1 MTFIHPLLLGGL
13 VLAGIPVLLHLIMRQ
28 KPKRLSFPAFRFLVQ
43 RARSNQRKL
52 QLRHL
57 LLLLLR
63 ILLIALICLALARP
77 KVLNEGLN
85 LSAGQPLSV
94 ALVFDTSASMEYK
107 VGDRNRLDEAKRRA
121 LELLDDLPDGSR
133 VAVFDSG
140 EPVSGEWLQTF
151 ALARERIANL
161 QIRPANYPVTDA
173 VFQAYRL
180 LGAVEQE
187 DRAAEPMPR
196 FVYVFSD
203 RTQDSWDD
211 SRRAQLVQLRD
222 GLNPKANA
230 AFVDVGVD
238 KPENLAITD
247 LELRRQVIPA
257 NDEVVLTAKLQATG
271 RDYDTEV
278 ICRIDNDEKTK
289 EHKPLTLAAGKGTTV
304 QFRRRIPAVG
314 LHQVEVTLGAPDH
327 LPFSAVRYATFEVRG
342 PRQVLIITDHPN
354 RTLIWEAAL
363 RGSFQC
369 DVVQPAKAADLTP
382 RDLANYQAVCLF
394 DVADPTTDLWEK
406 LKRYVEDGGGLVVL
420 PGGSELRLSAYKD
433 EGPNAAV
440 TQLLPGV
447 LDKEIE
453 NDAGVEFD
461 EAKYREPMRTWWRDW
476 VEEDQKLRSNGKRLA
491 FMVFPPKTV
500 RYWAVRPVQDEFV
513 IAAYAGEG
521 NQAALLMKTFPRGR
535 KAGRVVLF
543 TTAMDDR
550 KLHDNKDRRCN
561 NYLETPFYFT
571 LANKLVDY
579 LAGGADAVTYNYGV
593 GQTVPIAL
601 PATPRF
607 PMYTLQGP
615 GLGAGAVIPLAANQ
629 GELKIT
635 QAVQPGQFTLANAD
649 SQWKTGFSANVS
661 AGECNLTRLPKE
673 TIEAVFGPNSVLA
686 PGHNTGFKDAL
697 QEHWTQPVELFP
709 WLMILLL
716 LALALENLLANRFYR
731 KEEPGEPGATGTAS
745 ATGG

>member
-13 VLAGIPVLLHLIMRQ
+13 LLAGIPVLLHLIMRQ
-28 KPKRLSFPAFRFLVQ
+28 KPKRLSFPAFRFLAQ

-85 LSAGQPLSV
+85 LTAGQPLSL

-107 VGDRNRLDEAKRRA
+107 LGDRNRLDEAKRRA
-121 LELLDDLPDGSR
+121 LELLDDVPEGSR

-140 EPVSGEWLQTF
+140 EPVSGEWLPTF
-151 ALARERIANL
+151 SLARERIANL
-161 QIRPANYPVTDA
+161 QIRPANYAVTDA
-173 VFQAYRL
+173 LFQAYRL
-180 LGAVEQE
+180 LGAVDPEE
-187 DRAAEPMPR
+187 RAAEPMPR
-196 FVYVFSD
+196 FLYVFSD
-203 RTQDSWDD
+203 RTQDSWDE

-222 GLNPKANA
+222 GMNPKANA

-257 NDEVVLTAKLQATG
+257 NDEVVLSAKLQATG

-289 EHKPLTLAAGKGTTV
+289 EHKPLTLAAGQGTTV
-304 QFRRRIPAVG
+304 QFRRRIQAVG

-342 PRQVLIITDHPN
+342 PRQVLVITDHPN

-363 RGSFQC
+363 RGAFQC
-369 DVVQPAKAADLTP
+369 DVCQPAKAADLTP

-406 LKRYVEDGGGLVVL
+406 LKRYVDDGGALVVL

-433 EGPNAAV
+433 EGNADAAV

-447 LDKEIE
+447 LEKEIE

-461 EAKYREPMRTWWRDW
+461 ESKYLEPMRSWRREW
-476 VEEDQKLRSNGKRLA
+476 VDEDQKLRSNGKRLA
-491 FMVFPPKTV
+491 FMVFPPKTM
-500 RYWAVRPVQDEFV
+500 RYWAVRPVDDKYV
-513 IAAYAGEG
+513 IATYAGEG
-521 NQAALLMKTFPRGR
+521 NRAALLMKTFPHGR

-550 KLHDNKDRRCN
+550 PLHDNKDRRCN

-571 LANKLVDY
+571 LANKLLDY
-579 LAGGADAVTYNYGV
+579 LAGGADAVNYNYGV
-593 GQTVPIAL
+593 GQTVPIVL

-629 GELKIT
+629 GELKLT
-635 QAVQPGQFTLANAD
+635 QAVQPGQFTLTSSD
-649 SQWKTGFSANVS
+649 GQWKTGFSANIS

-673 TIEAVFGPNSVLA
+673 KIEAVFGPNSVLA

-731 KEEPGEPGATGTAS
+731 KEEPPPGEPGAS

>member
-43 RARSNQRKL
+43 RARTNQRKL

-63 ILLIALICLALARP
+63 IMLIALICLALARP

-85 LSAGQPLSV
+85 ITAGQPVAV
-94 ALVFDTSASMEYK
+94 ALVFDTSASMEYR
-107 VGDRNRLDEAKRRA
+107 VGDRSRLDDARRRA
-121 LELLDDLPDGSR
+121 LELLEDLPDGSR
-133 VAVFDSG
+133 VSVFDSG

-161 QIRPANYPVTDA
+161 QVRPANYPVTDA
-173 VFQAYRL
+173 LLQAYRL
-180 LGAVEQE
+180 LGGLDQE
-187 DRAAEPMPR
+187 DRSGEPTPR

-203 RTQDSWDD
+203 RTQECWDD
-211 SRRAQLVQLRD
+211 SRRSQLVQLRD
-222 GLNPKANA
+222 GMNPKANA
-230 AFVDVGVD
+230 LFVDVGVD
-238 KPENLAITD
+238 KPENLAITE
-247 LELRRQVIPA
+247 LEPRRQVVPA

-289 EHKPLTLAAGKGTTV
+289 EHQPLPGGKLVAGQGTSL
-304 QFRRRIPAVG
+304 QFRRRGLSVG
-314 LHQVEVTLGAPDH
+314 LHQAEVTLGAPDH
-327 LPFSAVRYATFEVRG
+327 LPFSAVRFATFEVRG
-342 PRQVLIITDHPN
+342 RRQVLIVADDPKQT
-354 RTLIWEAAL
+354 RIWEAAL
-363 RGSFQC
+363 RGAFHC
-369 DVVQPAKAADLTP
+369 DVMMPDKAAGLGPHDLM
-382 RDLANYQAVCLF
+382 NYQAVCLL
-394 DVADPTTDLWEK
+394 DVADPSADLWEK
-406 LKRYVEDGGGLVVL
+406 LKKYVESGGGLIVL

-433 EGPNAAV
+433 EEKPDAAV
-440 TQLLPGV
+440 SQLMPGV
-447 LDKEIE
+447 LDKLV
-453 NDAGVEFD
+453 DADNGVEFD
-461 EAKYREPMRTWWRDW
+461 AAKYREPLRIWWKEWR
-476 VEEDQKLRSNGKRLA
+476 EEDLSKPIHFIRL
-491 FMVFPPKTV
+491 PPKTV
-500 RYWAVRPVQDEFV
+500 RYWAVRPTDDKYV

-521 NQAALLMKTFPRGR
+521 NPPALLMKTFPSGR
-535 KAGRVVLF
+535 KSGRVVLF

-550 KLHDNKDRRCN
+550 TLHEKTDRRWH
-561 NYLETPFYFT
+561 NYLPMYYLV

-579 LAGGADAVTYNYGV
+579 LAGGADAVNYNYGV

-607 PMYTLQGP
+607 PTYTLQGS
-615 GLGAGAVIPLAANQ
+615 GLGAGAVIPRPANL

-635 QAVQPGQFTLANAD
+635 QAVQPGQFTLTGAD
-649 SQWKTGFSANVS
+649 GQWKTGFSANIS

-673 TIEAVFGPNSVLA
+673 TIEALFGPGSVLA
-686 PGHNTGFKDAL
+686 PGHNTGLKESL
-697 QEHWTQPVELFP
+697 QEHWTQPVDLFP

-731 KEEPGEPGATGTAS
+731 KEESPPGEPGA
-745 ATGG
+745 